1 MGIITAADNA
11 NLTMAVGEGREG
23 KGILVVPR
31 LRQNG
36 LLAHLTKRAEVK
48 LAVIMA
54 VHCTTKGVKLRE
66 LGTRVAANK

>member
-1 MGIITAADNA
+1 MGIIAAAYNTD
-11 NLTMAVGEGREG
+11 LTMAVGERHEG

-31 LRQNG
+31 LRQNS

-48 LAVIMA
+48 LAVIVA
-54 VHCTTKGVKLRE
+54 VHSTTKGVKLRE